1 MSAERDRGLA
11 ALRRQDY
18 DAALPLLE
26 QACAN
31 SPNDFYAHQVLG
43 GLYYELKRDK
53 DAVRMLLRS
62 VQLAPDSA
70 QARYNLGIALERLGR
85 TADAITA
92 LESAIDLEPDYEQAV
107 QVLKR
112 WREKLADSSFA
123 AANQSVNPNDVGTED
138 STAEQVDEHEEKS
151 GALVAKSGEDDIQPF
166 NLPQPTR
173 KPRRAARKA
182 TGKSAPDLQGR
193 YHFEPIACREAQQA
207 LHLSVLSLIPVA
219 GIVLGPYA
227 LSRALAARRLIS
239 SSRYL
244 SGNSLVI
251 TAAFITV
258 LSTCLSVVEIVH
270 WVFPMIFGV
279 S

>member
-85 TADAITA
+85 TGDAITA
-92 LESAIDLEPDYEQAV
+92 LESAIQLEPDYEQAA

-112 WREKLADSSFA
+112 WRDKLAESGQTTPPSTA
-123 AANQSVNPNDVGTED
+123 YTED
-138 STAEQVDEHEEKS
+138 SSVDEQADEPSASAVEVQ
-151 GALVAKSGEDDIQPF
+151 GALVAKLGEEQLLPI
-166 NLPQPTR
+166 NLPPPTR

-182 TGKSAPDLQGR
+182 TSSTAPDLQGR
-193 YHFEPIACREAQQA
+193 YHFEPVACREAQQA
-207 LHLSVLSLIPVA
+207 LNLSVLSLIPIA
-219 GIVLGPYA
+219 GLVLGPYA
-227 LSRALAARRLIS
+227 FTRALAARRLIS

-244 SGNSLVI
+244 SGHSLVI
-251 TAAFITV
+251 TAALLTV
-258 LSTCLSVVEIVH
+258 LSTCLSLVEIVH
-270 WVFPMIFGV
+270 WLFPMLFGV